1 MIARLAARL
10 AARLTLSLAEARAD
24 WPLAAA
30 TLGVLALTI
39 LAIEVQ

>member
-1 MIARLAARL
+1 MIARL

-30 TLGVLALTI
+30 TLGFLALTI